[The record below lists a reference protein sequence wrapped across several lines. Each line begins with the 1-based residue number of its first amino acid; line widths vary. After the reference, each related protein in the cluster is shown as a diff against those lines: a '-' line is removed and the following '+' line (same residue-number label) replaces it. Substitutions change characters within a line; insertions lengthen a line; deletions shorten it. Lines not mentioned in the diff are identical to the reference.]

1 MTTTTKRYAEKERIQ
16 EERSKRSR
24 LIFRNARKIARK
36 RVSPNVQDI
45 TVICNE
51 GLYFICTH
59 MTNDDYT
66 SFEEEIVLTI
76 L

>member
-1 MTTTTKRYAEKERIQ
+1 MSSSKLGSSSAIFKGHTDIHIQ
-16 EERSKRSR
+16 ST
-24 LIFRNARKIARK
+24 L
-36 RVSPNVQDI
+36 DI

-66 SFEEEIVLTI
+66 SFEEEIVFESSPGSQIPEI
-76 L
+76 LAYY